1 MLKGQFISFEGCEGC
16 GKSTQIQLTAE
27 WLTSLG
33 FDVCV
38 TFEPGDG
45 ILGREIRRILL
56 SEPFAPAPRAEL
68 LLFLADRSQHVHE
81 TILPALKEGKWVLC
95 DRYSDST
102 RAYQIAGREL
112 DASSIMPLIRF
123 AEAGCHPDL
132 TLWLDMDVRDSLA
145 RMFQR
150 SRNGEEVTRMDGERV
165 DFHQRVREGFRLI
178 WQNEPERVFRVEAD
192 GSIDDVQASIRN
204 ILHGRYSFLT

>member
-1 MLKGQFISFEGCEGC
+1 MVKGQFISFEGCEGC
-16 GKSTQIQLTAE
+16 GKSTQIQLTAK

-33 FDVCV
+33 LDVCV

-56 SEPFAPAPRAEL
+56 RKPFAPVPHAEL

-81 TILPALKEGKWVLC
+81 TILPALKKGKWVLC

-102 RAYQIAGREL
+102 RAYQVAGRKL
-112 DASSIMPLIRF
+112 DTSSIMPLIRF

-132 TLWLDMDVRDSLA
+132 TLWLDMDVRASLA
-145 RMFQR
+145 RMLER
-150 SRNGEEVTRMDGERV
+150 SKKGEEMTRMDGERM

-178 WQNEPERVFRVEAD
+178 RENEPNRVCRVEAD

-204 ILHGRYSFLT
+204 ILLGRYSFLR